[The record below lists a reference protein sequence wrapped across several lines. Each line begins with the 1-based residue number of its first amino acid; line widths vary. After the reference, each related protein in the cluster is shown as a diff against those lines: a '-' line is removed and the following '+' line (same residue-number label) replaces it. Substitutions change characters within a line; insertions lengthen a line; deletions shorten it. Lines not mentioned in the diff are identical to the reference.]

1 MNKAMKLYRFLTFLF
16 TSIATGLAA
25 AFIVLLIRP
34 ELLGEA
40 VDSETGVQV
49 SNLFQRGG
57 PASYA
62 DAVAQAAPSV
72 VNVFATRVTRERPHP
87 LFEDPLFQRFF
98 GDELNRPR
106 YKRENSLGSGVIV
119 DSNGYILTNN
129 HVIRGA
135 SEIQV
140 VLRDGRQFPARIVGT
155 DPESDLAVL
164 QAAGGD
170 LPIATLGHSEKLR
183 VGDVVMAIGNPFGVG
198 QTVTLGIVSATGR
211 NQLGLTDFENFIQ
224 TDAAI
229 NPGNSGGALINA
241 SGEVVGINTAIY
253 QRAEGIGFAI
263 PINHAKRIVKELI
276 RFGKVRAGWLG
287 ASVQE
292 LTGDMREYFSLNPKL
307 GTLISHIMKGSP
319 ADRAGLRSGDI
330 ILGLD
335 GRDIASRLDYQERIG
350 DYSIGSTV
358 NLSILSAGVE
368 KKLSLEV
375 APLPKDY
382 VKRFTKLK
390 LGLKVEDISRKSL
403 RRYRLASRKGV
414 LVTDVAPNGVGGQM
428 GLQPGD
434 IIRQINQNTVTDFKG
449 FSKAVIEGRNRSSML
464 LLVQR
469 GRNGYYVTIEL

>member
-241 SGEVVGINTAIY
+241 SGEVVGINTAIFSDSGGSH
-253 QRAEGIGFAI
+253 GIGFAI
-263 PINHAKRIVKELI
+263 PVKLARSVMTQIAAHGRVIRGWVGVSAQDMTPALAESLGIDSQGLLISGVLEDGPADKAGLAPGDLVMEVDGEQAVSSLRILKHIAAKRP
-276 RFGKVRAGWLG
+276 
-287 ASVQE
+287 
-292 LTGDMREYFSLNPKL
+292 GD
-307 GTLISHIMKGSP
+307 TLSFRIE
-319 ADRAGLRSGDI
+319 RSGKPM
-330 ILGLD
+330 
-335 GRDIASRLDYQERIG
+335 E
-350 DYSIGSTV
+350 
-358 NLSILSAGVE
+358 
-368 KKLSLEV
+368 LEV
-375 APLPKDY
+375 TVAERPAK
-382 VKRFTKLK
+382 
-390 LGLKVEDISRKSL
+390 ED
-403 RRYRLASRKGV
+403 
-414 LVTDVAPNGVGGQM
+414 
-428 GLQPGD
+428 
-434 IIRQINQNTVTDFKG
+434 
-449 FSKAVIEGRNRSSML
+449 
-464 LLVQR
+464 
-469 GRNGYYVTIEL
+469 